1 MYKMKNGCPPPI
13 VETNR
18 DVRKLECQY
27 KVRSTPKKRLTARAN
42 SPVWEKVTKG
52 RAGMRW
58 DNVVHKVWKGIGGSQ
73 EDILSMEQFGG
84 CKTEVEERIERR
96 ERLALKME
104 DGRGR
109 TFRDIREI
117 KIRHWNEKVLAKTL
131 AISCKGP
138 GPAGKK
144 KEAFP

>member
-58 DNVVHKVWKGIGGSQ
+58 DNVVDKVWMEIGGNN
-73 EDILSMEQFGG
+73 EDMLSMEQFWGY
-84 CKTEVEERIERR
+84 KTEAKERIKIR
-96 ERLALKME
+96 ERLALKVRWK
-104 DGRGR
+104 G
-109 TFRDIREI
+109 
-117 KIRHWNEKVLAKTL
+117 KY
-131 AISCKGP
+131 IS
-138 GPAGKK
+138 
-144 KEAFP
+144 